1 MLKNI
6 GNSTPVLSSLEITE
20 NSKKTLIPLHYKIQQ
35 TPTPLAGNLLLINSL
50 TLANCP
56 DLKRNKREW
65 NILHLTTHNTVLT
78 CLTTEKQIVHLAKT
92 IRK

>member
-1 MLKNI
+1 MLRNI

-50 TLANCP
+50 TLANLPGFKKKQARMEYFALDNPQYCANLFDNGETNCP
-56 DLKRNKREW
+56 SS
-65 NILHLTTHNTVLT
+65 
-78 CLTTEKQIVHLAKT
+78 
-92 IRK
+92 